1 MLPETLKVLFAQ
13 ESGGSF
19 AQTLYGKAFKDA
31 DVVYPKSWAPLAVM
45 QERTELLRIGN
56 KQGLQE
62 LNSFVWPIMKGLLTG
77 NDEEMMKLTKN
88 GEALYEHCLP
98 ADISDVSCERGEV
111 SQAYL
116 KDTAIILIKKR
127 VTNPS

>member
-1 MLPETLKVLFAQ
+1 L
-13 ESGGSF
+13 
-19 AQTLYGKAFKDA
+19 
-31 DVVYPKSWAPLAVM
+31 

-62 LNSFVWPIMKGLLTG
+62 LEQLCLANNERFIDWEC
-77 NDEEMMKLTKN
+77 DEEMMKLTKN

-111 SQAYL
+111 SQSVFERYRYHTYQEAGYKPFVIAAMILNSKVQNPVAKL
-116 KDTAIILIKKR
+116 KSFL
-127 VTNPS
+127 